1 MSGQKLRYKISP
13 SFLIALVG
21 AILLALFLF
30 VQIAGSLLNTAKTT
44 TAMRI
49 TVDDSFTAQGWF
61 FRDEVLADGISSETV
76 KHIVHSGEKVQKDA
90 ALAVVYTDA
99 AALETSQ
106 KIEVLNDEIALL
118 TSAMQS
124 ATNSSDAAKLD
135 QQITA
140 QISSVSSKAQNGIVT
155 GIDSETAGLRN
166 LCLRRSAGN
175 LDGTALSAQLSA
187 LTTERDALNKQLV
200 GRSTT
205 IASPASGFFSE
216 IVDGF
221 EGQLTTKAVDSLTI
235 DELKALNQQHAK
247 STKSD
252 QLGKVVRDFRWY
264 FVTAVS
270 IDELNGIEIG
280 ANLRLRFPQV
290 DEDIAVTVHD
300 IRKEKDEKEAL
311 LILRGM
317 DITPELVTMRCQ
329 SAEIIRASYTGIRVP
344 KAAVKI
350 QIDQE
355 NDNQQQGVYILPD
368 SMSRFKPIDVLYE
381 GDDYY
386 VVRQGDTSTNTGLVV
401 GDTIIVNARG
411 LEDMKVIK

>member
-44 TAMRI
+44 TAVRI

-135 QQITA
+135 QQIIA

-252 QLGKVVRDFRWY
+252 QLFG
-264 FVTAVS
+264 
-270 IDELNGIEIG
+270 GI
-280 ANLRLRFPQV
+280 LSRLYQ
-290 DEDIAVTVHD
+290 
-300 IRKEKDEKEAL
+300 
-311 LILRGM
+311 
-317 DITPELVTMRCQ
+317 
-329 SAEIIRASYTGIRVP
+329 
-344 KAAVKI
+344 
-350 QIDQE
+350 
-355 NDNQQQGVYILPD
+355 
-368 SMSRFKPIDVLYE
+368 
-381 GDDYY
+381 
-386 VVRQGDTSTNTGLVV
+386 
-401 GDTIIVNARG
+401 
-411 LEDMKVIK
+411 

>member
-1 MSGQKLRYKISP
+1 MSGQKLRYEISP

-44 TAMRI
+44 TAVRI

-99 AALETSQ
+99 SALETSQ

-155 GIDSETAGLRN
+155 GIDSETADLRN

-221 EGQLTTKAVDSLTI
+221 EGQLTTKAVESLTI
-235 DELKALNQQHAK
+235 DEFNALNQQDAK
-247 STKSD
+247 STKSE

-270 IDELNGIEIG
+270 IDELNGIKIG

-290 DEDIAVTVHD
+290 DDDIAVTVHD
-300 IRKEKDEKEAL
+300 IRKEKDEKVAL

-350 QIDQE
+350 QIDQK

-386 VVRQGDTSTNTGLVV
+386 VVRQGDTGTNTGLVV